1 MTERLND
8 LQVLVTAR
16 EAYPVFEEAVLAA
29 TERVDMGFRI
39 FDPRTPLY
47 SDAAR
52 ALGETW
58 VDLLLH
64 KLNQGVKIRIKLTD
78 FDPVV
83 RGELHQKNW
92 KSLRILKGIGE
103 MADNPEL
110 MQAHVL
116 AHPAR
121 VGWGPRTVLWPKVIG
136 KIAESC
142 QRLNALTPDY
152 RKDALKSMPRLRGMV
167 ADREGELEPLQAQFP
182 SMMPVTHHQ
191 KVAVMDDHVLYI
203 GGLDL
208 DQRRY
213 DTKAHRLRPSQTWH
227 DVQLIMRDPARAKAA
242 RRHLDRL
249 QGECA
254 GELEIDPPNGLLR
267 TLSMRRP
274 RESLFLSPSVE
285 DTGILQRHLECI
297 SRAEKLIYLENQFL
311 RDPVITAALVDRARK
326 APDLGLI
333 VVLPAA
339 PQEVAFEGD
348 EGVDQKY
355 GEHLQADCLDQLAA
369 AFDTRLFVGAPAQKV
384 ESDSKNRDALC
395 GAPIIFIHSKVSIFD
410 EAHALVTSANL
421 NGRSMRWDTELGI
434 EVADPEQVAH
444 LRQRVMRVWLPSDAG
459 ANDIAARPET
469 VKRWR
474 DIAFENKATAP
485 RSRRSFL
492 LPYDHAAAKAFG
504 KALPAV
510 PVEMV

>member
-1 MTERLND
+1 M
-8 LQVLVTAR
+8 
-16 EAYPVFEEAVLAA
+16 
-29 TERVDMGFRI
+29 
-39 FDPRTPLY
+39 
-47 SDAAR
+47 
-52 ALGETW
+52 
-58 VDLLLH
+58 
-64 KLNQGVKIRIKLTD
+64 
-78 FDPVV
+78 
-83 RGELHQKNW
+83 
-92 KSLRILKGIGE
+92 
-103 MADNPEL
+103 
-110 MQAHVL
+110 
-116 AHPAR
+116 
-121 VGWGPRTVLWPKVIG
+121 
-136 KIAESC
+136 
-142 QRLNALTPDY
+142 
-152 RKDALKSMPRLRGMV
+152 
-167 ADREGELEPLQAQFP
+167 
-182 SMMPVTHHQ
+182 
-191 KVAVMDDHVLYI
+191 
-203 GGLDL
+203 
-208 DQRRY
+208 
-213 DTKAHRLRPSQTWH
+213 
-227 DVQLIMRDPARAKAA
+227 
-242 RRHLDRL
+242 
-249 QGECA
+249 
-254 GELEIDPPNGLLR
+254 
-267 TLSMRRP
+267 
-274 RESLFLSPSVE
+274 
-285 DTGILQRHLECI
+285 
-297 SRAEKLIYLENQFL
+297 
-311 RDPVITAALVDRARK
+311 RDPVITAALVDTARK

-355 GEHLQADCLDQLAA
+355 GEHLQADCLEQLAD
-369 AFDTRLFVGAPAQKV
+369 AFDVRLFVGAPAQKV